1 MTFDQD
7 SNHGYLSADSRYNG
21 RAGFWSKIDL
31 FDSNLALE
39 PGKSIRFVRK
49 PGGGAEKPAGALR
62 EVTMAETADQDAEL
76 DARGLM
82 CPEPVMMLHN
92 RIADVP
98 VGGVLR
104 VLATDPSTTRD
115 IPRFCQFLNHELLR
129 QEQAGDQYLFWIR
142 RGA

>member
-1 MTFDQD
+1 MPD
-7 SNHGYLSADSRYNG
+7 S
-21 RAGFWSKIDL
+21 
-31 FDSNLALE
+31 
-39 PGKSIRFVRK
+39 P
-49 PGGGAEKPAGALR
+49 
-62 EVTMAETADQDAEL
+62 DQDAEL

-92 RIADVP
+92 RITDVP

-115 IPRFCQFLNHELLR
+115 IRRFCQFLNHELI
-129 QEQAGDQYLFWIR
+129 QQTENDDEYCFWIR